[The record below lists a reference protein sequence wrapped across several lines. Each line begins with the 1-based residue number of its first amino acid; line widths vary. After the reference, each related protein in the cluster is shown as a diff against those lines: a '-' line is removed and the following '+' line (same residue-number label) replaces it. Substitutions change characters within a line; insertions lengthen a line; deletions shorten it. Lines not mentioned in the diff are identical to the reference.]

1 MSVLHIRLGLGFL
14 VALALSILPM
24 PELISI
30 FRPPW

>member
-24 PELISI
+24 PEL
-30 FRPPW
+30 